1 VSVKGHSGCDECK
14 LNKPSADTWLPPH
27 DLNYN
32 AKYFFIL
39 GQNKP
44 GAIKQAKKLLTAH
57 GIDPSE
63 SEFVFGTRCW
73 AGDDV
78 KAQDREAN
86 KCSGL
91 LQPILEQVSSDSIIV
106 PMGATPC
113 KVVAKAKSIQTA
125 HGTVIR
131 DTQNRVIIPTLNP
144 AQTIAYPES
153 LPAFESDLE
162 VIKSAA
168 KGQFTVAED
177 TEYQLVTDIPAFK
190 QMVAELWMSKAYATD
205 TENTT
210 LNPFRKTSTK
220 LFPEGV
226 TPAVLGLSFA
236 NRAKHAW
243 YLPIDHKD
251 HVWNAKERTYIVKM
265 LKVLLE
271 ATHNVKVLHNGKYD
285 IKYLRKVLDIYVGP
299 GNFVFDT
306 LLAHYVAVNEVTGTH
321 GLDILAWEFTDMGGY
336 DEPLQEYKRL
346 HPEANPDAANGGH
359 YGNIPLSLLWK
370 YGAGDADVTFRLYDK
385 FKPIIDE
392 KFYNLYYH
400 IMIPALHTLA
410 NIEFTGAPIDKGY
423 LKECQA
429 SFPILLQAELDR
441 MREFPELIAVEKEL
455 IKLAKKRKARERV
468 KRYSVRSQLILKVQ
482 ETDPVKAEKL
492 RKKLVG
498 DIERAKNK
506 PILVKPIAFNPK
518 SSAQV
523 VMLFYDFLGF
533 THHKRTKEGNRSA
546 DKEVLKNWWF
556 EHKHPVVMA
565 VGRYVKLYTLY
576 SMFVRDL
583 DQFMG
588 DDGRVR
594 CSYNLAGTETGRLS
608 CAEPNLQQIPKN
620 LKEDAREPFVDPSWP
635 SIKQLF
641 SSLGWGGKYN
651 TADWVVYQFDYSQA
665 ELRVLAALSR
675 DPVLLGA
682 YARGEDVHQRVAA
695 EIFGKSLED
704 VTPFER
710 DIAKRINFG
719 LLYGQGPRKLAAMVG
734 ITVETAK
741 AYIADYFKKLKG
753 VKRWIDARKK
763 IVRETGESWSPFGR
777 LRRLMSAFS
786 PDDDIV
792 ARAERQGVN
801 SPIQAAA
808 SDCTLMSL
816 ARIDKFLRENN
827 LLSRIIITV
836 HDSIVLLVHRTEVV
850 HVYSAVKD
858 IMQSPEN
865 DGWLKGV
872 TMVADAEM
880 GRHWGSLR
888 SIKKP
893 EDIPVNYQEL
903 YGKELPLAA

>member
-1 VSVKGHSGCDECK
+1 MSVKGHPGCEACK
-14 LNKPSADTWLPPH
+14 LRVGNDTWVPPH

-44 GAIKQAKKLLTAH
+44 GAIKQAKRLLDAH
-57 GIDPSE
+57 GIDSSD

-73 AGDDV
+73 AGEEV

-86 KCSGL
+86 KCAAL
-91 LQPILEQVSSDSIIV
+91 LQPILDKVSQESIIV

-113 KVVAKAKSIQTA
+113 KVVAGAKSIQTA

-153 LPAFESDLE
+153 LPTFESDLD
-162 VIKSAA
+162 VIRRASR
-168 KGQFTVAED
+168 GEFTEAGH
-177 TEYQLVTDIPAFK
+177 TEYILTDNLTKFK
-190 QMVAELWMSKAYATD
+190 QMIAELWMSKAFAVD

-210 LNPFRKTSTK
+210 LNPFRKTLTK

-236 NRAKHAW
+236 NRANHAW
-243 YLPIDHKD
+243 YLPLDHKD
-251 HVWNAKERTYIVKM
+251 HIWSKKERTYIVKM

-271 ATHNVKVLHNGKYD
+271 ATHNVKVLHNAKYD
-285 IKYLRKVLDIYVGP
+285 IKYLRKVLDIYIGP

-306 LLAHYVAVNEVTGTH
+306 LLAHYVAFNETTGTH

-336 DEPLQEYKRL
+336 DEPLQRYKAE
-346 HPEANPDAANGGH
+346 HPDSNPDAENGGH
-359 YGNIPLSLLWK
+359 YGNIPLNLLWQ
-370 YGAGDADVTFRLYDK
+370 YGAGDADVTFRLYEK
-385 FKPIIDE
+385 FKPVIDE
-392 KFYNLYYH
+392 KFYQLYYH
-400 IMIPALHTLA
+400 IIIPALHSLA
-410 NIEFTGAPIDKGY
+410 NIEFVGAPIDKKY

-429 SFPILLQAELDR
+429 TFPVLLQEQLDR
-441 MREFPELIAVEKEL
+441 LREFAEVLAVEKALTANE
-455 IKLAKKRKARERV
+455 KKKKAAERV
-468 KRYSVRSQLILKVQ
+468 KRYKARSQHILSLLK
-482 ETDPVKAEKL
+482 TDPDKAAKL
-492 RKKLVG
+492 QTRLVG

-506 PILVKPIAFNPK
+506 PIVVKPRTFNPK
-518 SSAQV
+518 SPDQV
-523 VMLFYDFLGF
+523 TMLCYDYLGF
-533 THHKRTKEGNRSA
+533 THSKRTKEGNRCA
-546 DKEVLKNWWF
+546 DKEVLKDWWF
-556 EHKHPVVMA
+556 THKHPVIMA
-565 VGRYVKLYTLY
+565 LGKYVKLYTLY

-583 DQFMG
+583 DSMLG
-588 DDGRVR
+588 DDGRIHG
-594 CSYNLAGTETGRLS
+594 SHNLAGTETGRLS
-608 CAEPNLQQIPKN
+608 MSEPNLQQIPKN
-620 LKEDAREPFVDPSWP
+620 LKEDAREPFVDPTWP
-635 SIKQLF
+635 SIKKLF
-641 SSLGWGGKYN
+641 STLGWGLDYN
-651 TADWVVYQFDYSQA
+651 PTDWIIYQFDYSQA

-695 EIFGKSLED
+695 EIFGKGLED

-719 LLYGQGPRKLAAMVG
+719 LLYGQGAAKLAAMVG
-734 ITVETAK
+734 ITVEKAK
-741 AYIADYFKKLKG
+741 EYIADYFRKLKG
-753 VKRWIDARKK
+753 VKRWIEARKK

-786 PDDDIV
+786 PDSNIV

-808 SDCTLMSL
+808 SDCTLLSL
-816 ARIDKFLRENN
+816 ARIDKFLRENS

-836 HDSIVLLVHRTEVV
+836 HDSIVLLVHRTEAVQ
-850 HVYSAVKD
+850 VYSAVKD
-858 IMQSPEN
+858 IMQSPPN
-865 DGWLKGV
+865 DGWIKGV
-872 TMVADAEM
+872 TMIADAEM
-880 GRHWGSLR
+880 GRSWGKLL

-893 EDIPVNYQEL
+893 EDIPVNYQQL
-903 YGKELPLAA
+903 YEEELPLAA